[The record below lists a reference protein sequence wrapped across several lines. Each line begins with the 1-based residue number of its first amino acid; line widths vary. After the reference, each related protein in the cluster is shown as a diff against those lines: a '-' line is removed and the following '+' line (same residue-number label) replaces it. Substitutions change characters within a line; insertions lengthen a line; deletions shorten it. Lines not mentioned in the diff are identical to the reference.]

1 MSNSKWLT
9 CGSRTLRYLGL
20 LLLCL
25 VTNAASGAVDA
36 KSVAVVVYV
45 AGDSA
50 AALSRVAQ
58 TRAEQ
63 ILGDNSITVLDQEKS
78 KELKSG
84 NRKLEDPGYLM
95 TAEEFL
101 KAAQKY
107 QIDGIFRI
115 YLNTS
120 VVRASTGYFT
130 ATANANVRYVDED
143 AKVTA
148 ITTPVMGIKDNPPS
162 DGLTDAAA
170 SANAVQRAIDAA
182 LEKAGLKI
190 FDATAPRLLSLDLQE
205 VEMAKAVGPAEY
217 AIRLDETELKS
228 IKLAKRFF
236 SEEKTTCQ
244 ARSPDKAAGAVG
256 GLNSYRRGM
265 DLSYNSEIHV
275 ADLKD
280 GKEMAKYST
289 GTSRLKLGV
298 TLLDCLFIDNWRFL
312 AGVTGSRLYIWDT
325 ERNTAIAERTFDDTL
340 ESARL
345 SHRRTSGGSF
355 LVVESGGESRA
366 YQLVVKGK

>member
-1 MSNSKWLT
+1 MSNSNWLAR
-9 CGSRTLRYLGL
+9 GARTLFGCGLVLLG
-20 LLLCL
+20 CL
-25 VTNAASGAVDA
+25 APVAGATVDA

-45 AGDSA
+45 SGDNA

-63 ILGDNSITVLDQEKS
+63 VLGDNSITVLDQDKA
-78 KELKSG
+78 KELKNS

-107 QIDGIFRI
+107 QIDGIFRV

-130 ATANANVRYVDED
+130 ATANADVRYVDEE

-148 ITTPVMGIKDNPPS
+148 ISTPVMGVKDNPPS

-170 SANAVQRAIDAA
+170 SANAVQRAVDAA

-190 FDATAPRLLSLDLQE
+190 LDATAPRLLTLDLQE
-205 VEMAKAVGPAEY
+205 VDIARATGPAEY
-217 AIRLDETELKS
+217 AIRLDESELKS
-228 IKLAKRFF
+228 IKLAKKFF

-298 TLLDCLFIDNWRFL
+298 TMHDCLFIDNWRFL

-325 ERNTAIAERTFDDTL
+325 ERNKAIAERSFDDTL
-340 ESARL
+340 ETARL
-345 SHRRTSGGSF
+345 SHRRTAAGSY
-355 LVVESGGESRA
+355 LVVESDRSA
-366 YQLVVKGK
+366 YAFQLVVKGK